1 MEKFIILS
9 LISIVSIILLEYF
22 EIIYLK
28 VPPDEPIELRIKQK
42 NKISQNCIIKPN
54 TEQFKKLS
62 KLLKSKTLG
71 WHKEF
76 SSIRGQ
82 IDVSNSSFYVFFS
95 GNQMVTDKDGQ
106 YSYPIDIEDY
116 SFLNCTE
123 QPNKTLEEK

>member
-1 MEKFIILS
+1 MS
-9 LISIVSIILLEYF
+9 
-22 EIIYLK
+22 
-28 VPPDEPIELRIKQK
+28 IKQK
-42 NKISQNCIIKPN
+42 NKTSQNCIIEPN

-82 IDVSNSSFYVFFS
+82 INVSNSSFYVFFS
-95 GNQMVTDKDGQ
+95 GNQMITDKDGQ
-106 YSYPIDIEDY
+106 YSHPIDINDY
-116 SFLNCTE
+116 SFLNCAE